1 MSFNN
6 DYNNDFDI
14 QQVTLGQPVTARD
27 FITLAMKEG
36 DSALYP
42 LLLTHTEKYMKHLI
56 LILCLFG
63 TTSAAYA
70 QVPQQQ
76 SLPTA
81 EDIMSGVIGNMSKSD
96 AQLRVQIMQ
105 MNQKMIQMQ
114 SEIAKEKARADE
126 AEKKLKDIPPKE

>member
-1 MSFNN
+1 
-6 DYNNDFDI
+6 
-14 QQVTLGQPVTARD
+14 
-27 FITLAMKEG
+27 
-36 DSALYP
+36 
-42 LLLTHTEKYMKHLI
+42 MKHLV

-63 TTSAAYA
+63 ATSAAYA
-70 QVPQQQ
+70 QQAPQQQ

-114 SEIAKEKARADE
+114 SEIAKEKTRADE